1 MLFLHGQ
8 GHRTR
13 IIPTVGR
20 RLLQSMSIIGLSI
33 PNDLSVYSGS
43 TSTCM
48 FILLQDTQPGPFCD
62 EQTGS
67 ASIKWT
73 ISGWIIAIDI
83 TVTLISTHAAN
94 KGMH

>member
-1 MLFLHGQ
+1 MPFLHGQ

-67 ASIKWT
+67 PSIKWT
-73 ISGWIIAIDI
+73 ISIWIIAIDV
-83 TVTLISTHAAN
+83 TVIIISKHEEN
-94 KGMH
+94 EGMQ